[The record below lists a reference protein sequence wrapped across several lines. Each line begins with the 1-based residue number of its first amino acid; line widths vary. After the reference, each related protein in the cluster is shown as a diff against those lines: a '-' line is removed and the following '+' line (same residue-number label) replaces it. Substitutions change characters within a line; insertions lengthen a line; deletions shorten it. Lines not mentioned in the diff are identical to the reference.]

1 MFNKRVYVCVL
12 LMLKRVCEMSAETL
26 INVLVFCDPI
36 RCSLIDVIVTVI
48 MIVFDIFMI
57 IIKDIFDTPRAVFM
71 KCRLIP

>member
-48 MIVFDIFMI
+48 MIVVVLLFLFS
-57 IIKDIFDTPRAVFM
+57 
-71 KCRLIP
+71 